1 MFRDYDLRFLIPY
14 VILLL
19 ALTGLDIWY
28 EIAYRTEDSWP
39 ETVVSIGQGIS
50 SAVAITFTIFA
61 AVEGAIYMVLAMAR
75 LKQLKRENEEQQAE
89 ALKKGHEQ
97 GLREGKER
105 GLQEG
110 REEGR
115 QEGREEGREEGLQEG
130 REEGLQ
136 EGREEGL
143 MEGREE
149 GIQEGRE
156 EGRLEERRRWESWAA
171 RGAEARAAGQPFDEP
186 PPPPHEDESSNHSP

>member
-39 ETVVSIGQGIS
+39 ETVISIGQGIS
-50 SAVAITFTIFA
+50 SAVAATFTIFA
-61 AVEGAIYMVLAMAR
+61 TVEGTIYMVLAMAR
-75 LKQLKRENEEQQAE
+75 LKQIRRENEEKQAE

-97 GLREGKER
+97 GLQEGREQ

-110 REEGR
+110 REEGL
-115 QEGREEGREEGLQEG
+115 QEGRQEGLQEG

-143 MEGREE
+143 VEGR
-149 GIQEGRE
+149 Q
-156 EGRLEERRRWESWAA
+156 EGRLEERRRWESWAT
-171 RGAEARAAGQPFDEP
+171 RGAEAWAAGQPFDEP
-186 PPPPHEDESSNHSP
+186 PPPPYNDESSNHSS